1 MRHAQGP
8 LLTIDLTER
17 TATTEPIDDRLA
29 EFVGGRGLNTRL
41 AYDRIPADVDPLG
54 PENRLFL
61 STGPMQYSTTSYT
74 GRMAATTVSP
84 LTNGLCSSNAGGF
97 LSRNFVGA
105 GYGAVEIVGESD
117 ELLAVHVRE
126 ADADGTPAVEF
137 EAVPD
142 LADAEVPA
150 VSDRFA
156 DTHGLEAEHVA
167 CIGPAGE
174 NEVRF
179 ASVMTSDTR
188 AFGRGGLGAVFGA
201 KDLKAITFE
210 GDGVAQSATGSRT
223 ASGNADADIDIEWPD
238 DAGDVHREAATSDS
252 IMKRQGTASVTEL
265 ANEVDALPS
274 YYFSETSFEGAAGI
288 SGDRVEEK
296 KYKKGTCSQC
306 AFACKLPT
314 RDEERGIETEGPEF
328 ETVMAFGSNAGV
340 DDVVDVMRSNELCDE
355 LGMDTISCGDV
366 VSMYLESEGEFG
378 NAELVHS
385 LVERIAHREGV
396 GDVLAEG
403 VHRAHEA
410 FDVDDWTVKGMPFPG
425 HDGRTL
431 NGQGLGFATSNRGAD
446 HMYGEFYPYEYPLV
460 GKDEALDPTGLAG
473 KPPKLVAKENRN
485 AVLDSAV
492 ICKFSRGVVTDDR
505 LAALL
510 DADYEDLL
518 ELGGRIVQ
526 LERAFNNARGF
537 DRGDD
542 ELPYDIDGFDE
553 ALSTYYEIRGWNDD
567 GTVPGY
573 DDGAVAGVA
582 DD

>member
-8 LLTIDLTER
+8 LLTVDLTNR
-17 TATTEPIDDRLA
+17 TATAEPIDDVLA
-29 EFVGGRGLNTRL
+29 DFPGGRGLNTRL
-41 AYDRIPADVDPLG
+41 AYDRIPFDVDPLG
-54 PENRLFL
+54 PENRLYL

-74 GRMAATTVSP
+74 GRMSATAVSP

-97 LSRNFVGA
+97 LSRNFTGA
-105 GYGAVEIVGESD
+105 GYAAVEFVGESE

-126 ADADGTPAVEF
+126 ADADGTPSVEF
-137 EAVPD
+137 EPVED
-142 LADAEVPA
+142 LAGAEVSA

-156 DTHGLEAEHVA
+156 ESHDLAAENVA

-174 NEVRF
+174 NGVRF
-179 ASVMTSDTR
+179 ASIMTSDTR
-188 AFGRGGLGAVFGA
+188 AFGRGGLGAVLGS
-201 KDLKAITFE
+201 KGIKAVTFD
-210 GDGVAQSATGSRT
+210 GD
-223 ASGNADADIDIEWPD
+223 ADAAIDVDWPD

-265 ANEVDALPS
+265 ANEVNALPS
-274 YYFSETSFEGAAGI
+274 YYFSERSFEGAAGI

-296 KYKKGTCSQC
+296 KYKKGTCSAC

-314 RDEERGIETEGPEF
+314 RDEATGLETEGPEF

-340 DDVVDVMRSNELCDE
+340 DDIVDVMGANELCDE

-366 VSMYLESEGEFG
+366 VSMFLESEDEFG

-385 LVERIAHREGV
+385 LVEQIAYREGV
-396 GDVLAEG
+396 GDKLAEG
-403 VHRAHEA
+403 VHRAHEEFGA
-410 FDVDDWTVKGMPFPG
+410 ADWSVKGLEFPG

-431 NGQGLGFATSNRGAD
+431 NGQGLAFATSNRGAD

-460 GKDEALDPTGLAG
+460 GKEDALEPSGLDG
-473 KPPKLVAKENRN
+473 KPPKIVAKENRN

-505 LAALL
+505 LARLL
-510 DADYEDLL
+510 DADYEDLIRM
-518 ELGGRIVQ
+518 GGRVVE

-537 DRGDD
+537 DRDD
-542 ELPYDIDGFDE
+542 DTLPYVDAIDGFE
-553 ALSTYYEIRGWNDD
+553 AGLSEYYELRGWNDD

-573 DDGAVAGVA
+573 ADGDVPAVA

>member
-17 TATTEPIDDRLA
+17 TASTTRIDDRLA
-29 EFVGGRGLNTRL
+29 SFVGGRGLNTSL
-41 AYDRIPADVDPLG
+41 AYDRIPFDADPLG

-74 GRMAATTVSP
+74 GRMAATGLSP

-97 LSRNFVGA
+97 LSRNFTGA
-105 GYGAVEIVGESD
+105 GYAAVELVGASD

-126 ADADGTPAVEF
+126 IGPDGEPDVTF
-137 EAVPD
+137 EAVDD
-142 LADAEVPA
+142 LAETEVSA

-156 DTHGLEAEHVA
+156 ETHELEPEHVA
-167 CIGPAGE
+167 CVGPAGE

-179 ASVMTSDTR
+179 ASIMTSDTR
-188 AFGRGGLGAVFGA
+188 AFGRGGLGAVLGSKRVKALTFAGDVA
-201 KDLKAITFE
+201 PEIDL
-210 GDGVAQSATGSRT
+210 D
-223 ASGNADADIDIEWPD
+223 WPD
-238 DAGDVHREAATSDS
+238 EAGEVHREAATSDS
-252 IMKRQGTASVTEL
+252 IMKRQGTTSVTEL

-274 YYFSETSFEGAAGI
+274 YYFAETSFEGVEGI

-296 KYKKGTCSQC
+296 KYKKATCSQC

-314 RDEERGIETEGPEF
+314 RDEATGVETEGPEF

-340 DDVVDVMRSNELCDE
+340 DDVVDVMRANELCDE

-366 VSMYLESEGEFG
+366 VSMFLESEDEFG
-378 NAELVHS
+378 NADLVRS
-385 LVERIAHREGV
+385 LVEQIAYREGV
-396 GDVLAEG
+396 GDKLAEG
-403 VHRAHEA
+403 VHRAHEEFGA
-410 FDVDDWTVKGMPFPG
+410 DDWTVKGMAFSG
-425 HDGRTL
+425 HDGRAL
-431 NGQGLGFATSNRGAD
+431 NGQGLAFATANRGAD

-460 GKDEALDPTGLAG
+460 DPDEAFDPQGLDG

-492 ICKFSRGVVTDDR
+492 VCKFSRGTVTDDR

-510 DADYEDLL
+510 DADYDDLQA
-518 ELGGRIVQ
+518 LGARVVE

-537 DRGDD
+537 DRRDD
-542 ELPYDIDGFDE
+542 TLPYADAIEGFDA
-553 ALSTYYEIRGWNDD
+553 ALSEYYALRGWNDD
-567 GTVPGY
+567 GTVPGHG
-573 DDGAVAGVA
+573 DGLDPASAATA

>member
-17 TATTEPIDDRLA
+17 TASTTRIDDRLA
-29 EFVGGRGLNTRL
+29 SFVGGRGLNTSL
-41 AYDRIPADVDPLG
+41 AYDRIPFDADPLG

-74 GRMAATTVSP
+74 GRMAATGLSP

-97 LSRNFVGA
+97 LSRNFTGA
-105 GYGAVEIVGESD
+105 GYAAVELVGASD

-126 ADADGTPAVEF
+126 IGPDGEPDVTF
-137 EAVPD
+137 EAVDD
-142 LADAEVPA
+142 LAETEVSA

-156 DTHGLEAEHVA
+156 ETHELEPEHVA
-167 CIGPAGE
+167 CVGPAGE

-179 ASVMTSDTR
+179 ASIMTSDTR
-188 AFGRGGLGAVFGA
+188 AFGRGGLGAVLGSKGVKALTFAGDVA
-201 KDLKAITFE
+201 PEIDL
-210 GDGVAQSATGSRT
+210 D
-223 ASGNADADIDIEWPD
+223 WPD
-238 DAGDVHREAATSDS
+238 EAGEVHREAATSDS
-252 IMKRQGTASVTEL
+252 IMKRQGTTSVTEL

-274 YYFSETSFEGAAGI
+274 YYFAETSFEGVEGI

-296 KYKKGTCSQC
+296 KYKKATCSQC

-314 RDEERGIETEGPEF
+314 RDEATGVETEGPEF

-340 DDVVDVMRSNELCDE
+340 DDVVDVMRANELCDE

-366 VSMYLESEGEFG
+366 VSMFLESEDEFG
-378 NAELVHS
+378 NADLVRS
-385 LVERIAHREGV
+385 LVEQIAYREGV
-396 GDVLAEG
+396 GDKLAEG
-403 VHRAHEA
+403 VHRAHEEFGA
-410 FDVDDWTVKGMPFPG
+410 DDWTVKGMAFSG
-425 HDGRTL
+425 HDGRAL
-431 NGQGLGFATSNRGAD
+431 NGQGLAFATANRGAD
-446 HMYGEFYPYEYPLV
+446 HLYGEFYPYEYPLV
-460 GKDEALDPTGLAG
+460 DPDEAFDPQGLDG

-492 ICKFSRGVVTDDR
+492 VCKFSRGTVTDDR

-510 DADYEDLL
+510 DADYDDLQA
-518 ELGGRIVQ
+518 LGARVVE

-537 DRGDD
+537 DRRDD
-542 ELPYDIDGFDE
+542 TLPYADAIEGFDA
-553 ALSTYYEIRGWNDD
+553 ALSEYYALRGWNDD
-567 GTVPGY
+567 GTVPGHG
-573 DDGAVAGVA
+573 DGLDPASAATA